1 MKDWN
6 PNREQLLCRDV
17 QHAWTPTTARTIR
30 NRGITQ
36 GFIRSFVCSRC
47 GTTKSQRLDLD
58 GYLLGSNMKYTDG
71 YVRPGEGRF
80 TRYERAELRLQN
92 MGDNHEEDSD
102 G

>member
-1 MKDWN
+1 
-6 PNREQLLCRDV
+6 
-17 QHAWTPTTARTIR
+17 
-30 NRGITQ
+30 
-36 GFIRSFVCSRC
+36 
-47 GTTKSQRLDLD
+47 
-58 GYLLGSNMKYTDG
+58 MKYTDG